1 MSSKRVLVFLV
12 LFALAAPLFAS
23 RGMNLPQ
30 RDPRDQAVESY
41 NDGLRLRDRAW
52 GFEKELAAA
61 ADPSQKTKIE
71 EKIRKT
77 YLAAVRSQKEAVR
90 NDRNLFQAWSEL
102 GYALRKTGD
111 YPAALEAYDKAL
123 AIQPNYADAL
133 EYRGEAFLGVDRVG
147 DAREAYLALFN
158 GGDAARA
165 KMLAEAMSKW
175 VERRRAEPAGVNAQT
190 IDDLAAWLAQRAE
203 ISSHAAATTTSGSWK

>member
-1 MSSKRVLVFLV
+1 MSSKRVLVFLMV
-12 LFALAAPLFAS
+12 FALAAPSFAS
-23 RGMNLPQ
+23 KGMSLPQ

-61 ADPSQKTKIE
+61 SDPAQKTKIE

-77 YLAAVRSQKEAVR
+77 YLAAVRSQKDAVR

-123 AIQPNYADAL
+123 LLQPNYAEAL
-133 EYRGEAFLGVDRVG
+133 EYRGEAYLGVNRVT

-158 GGDAARA
+158 GGDATRA
-165 KMLAEAMSKW
+165 KMLADAMTTW
-175 VERRRAEPAGVNAQT
+175 VTQRRADPTGVSAQA
-190 IDDLAAWLAQRAE
+190 IDELAAWLAQRAE
-203 ISSHAAATTTSGSWK
+203 ISSHAPAASSSGSWK